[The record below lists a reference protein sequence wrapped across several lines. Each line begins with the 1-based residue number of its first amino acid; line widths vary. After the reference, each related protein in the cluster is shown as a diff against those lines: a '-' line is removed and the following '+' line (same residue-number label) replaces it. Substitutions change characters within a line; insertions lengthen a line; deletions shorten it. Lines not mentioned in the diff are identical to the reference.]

1 VRDCFGIR
9 VHGAA
14 VQAVVREVHL
24 PVQSPEL
31 TDSLAAK
38 SIDARHDAWKAD
50 MPLEDEDALWTWLDR
65 LDEASRQ
72 ALLAHCVSFG
82 VNALFERPNPYSGTG
97 ISQHGLDRRLH
108 EADRLARVTG
118 LDLVEAG
125 WRPTVANYLGRV
137 TKLRILEAVREGVGE
152 GAAQL
157 IDHLKK
163 GDMAKE
169 AERLLVDSG
178 WLPEPLRMVDEPAP
192 HQVDEDES
200 VDLPDFLAGDAGDG
214 GAEQMVAAE

>member
-1 VRDCFGIR
+1 
-9 VHGAA
+9 
-14 VQAVVREVHL
+14 
-24 PVQSPEL
+24 
-31 TDSLAAK
+31 
-38 SIDARHDAWKAD
+38 
-50 MPLEDEDALWTWLDR
+50 MPLHDEDALWAWLDR

-82 VNALFERPNPYSGTG
+82 VNALFERPSPYSGTG

-118 LDLVEAG
+118 LDLVESG

-137 TKLRILEAVREGVGE
+137 TKLRILEAVREAVGE

-169 AERLLVDSG
+169 AERLLADSG
-178 WLPEPLRMVDEPAP
+178 WLPEPLRMADGELTPDQAS
-192 HQVDEDES
+192 HGES
-200 VDLPDFLAGDAGDG
+200 EDLPDFLAGDTEED